1 MKKIALKG
9 LLIVAIVVA
18 LCIFFSG
25 TIRTMTTPK
34 VRFAQVRMGKMEL
47 ETELTGKVV
56 FPETE
61 EWRLKLPEGVSLT
74 VTAVRVSKGDRVK
87 KGATMLNAR
96 VTDGEKTLESLQTE
110 VDTAWKELREL
121 EKKTGEIRLTQQEQ
135 QWQAAWEAVDTART
149 VERDARVSLQ
159 AALIAEGLELT
170 EDGRLPEGVKD
181 ETKELFDTWRIAE
194 QALNQVSATLSAL
207 DRYAIP
213 DDTWSP
219 IQKMKEYRKKIETAE
234 KKMTEIQVLM
244 KTTEKITA
252 PRDCYIASFSVE
264 KGGSINRDTLIA
276 ELTAEG
282 KDPVIRVDLTD
293 LKQEAETGASLTILT
308 ENGNNPVT
316 KIIDTG
322 LRPDGHPYADAEITN
337 DVTYALGSVS
347 DMMKNDLKTK
357 LVTRAKTSTC
367 LLPATAVRGSGS
379 NRFVYVG
386 ENRSSTFGGNQ
397 IVVRKVNVTVLAES
411 GVTASINED
420 MTNQQVLYMEDRALT
435 EGVTVMEYIKE
446 AAAK

>member
-34 VRFAQVRMGKMEL
+34 VRFAQVRMGKMEMV
-47 ETELTGKVV
+47 TELTGKVV

-96 VTDGEKTLESLQTE
+96 VTDGEKTLESLRTE

-135 QWQAAWEAVDTART
+135 QWQAAWEAEDEART
-149 VERDARVSLQ
+149 AERNARVDLT
-159 AALIAEGLELT
+159 ATLVAEDLELT
-170 EDGRLPEGVKD
+170 EDGKLPEGAKD
-181 ETKELFDTWRIAE
+181 ETKALFDTWKIAE
-194 QALNQVSATLSAL
+194 KALNQASAKLSEL

-213 DDTWSP
+213 NDIWSP

-252 PRDCYIASFSVE
+252 PRDCYIASLNVE

-293 LKQEAETGASLTILT
+293 LKQEVENGANLTVIAEK
-308 ENGNNPVT
+308 GNNPTT

-322 LRPDGHPYADAEITN
+322 LTPDGHPYADAEITN
-337 DVTYALGSVS
+337 DVTYALGNVAA
-347 DMMKNDLKTK
+347 MMKNDLKTR

-411 GVTASINED
+411 GATVSINEN
-420 MTNQQVLYMEDRALT
+420 MTDQRILYMEDRALN
-435 EGVTVMEYIKE
+435 EGGTVMEYMKE

>member
-34 VRFAQVRMGKMEL
+34 VQFAQVRMGKMEL
-47 ETELTGKVV
+47 VTELTGKVV

-96 VTDGEKTLESLQTE
+96 VTDGEKTLESLRTE

-135 QWQAAWEAVDTART
+135 QWQAAWEAEDEART
-149 VERDARVSLQ
+149 AERNARVDLT
-159 AALIAEGLELT
+159 AALVAEDLELT

-181 ETKELFDTWRIAE
+181 ETKALFDTWKIAE
-194 QALNQVSATLSAL
+194 KALNQASAKLSEL

-213 DDTWSP
+213 NDIWSP

-252 PRDCYIASFSVE
+252 PRDCYIASLNVE

-293 LKQEAETGASLTILT
+293 LKQVVENGANLTVIAEK
-308 ENGNNPVT
+308 GNNPTT

-322 LRPDGHPYADAEITN
+322 LTPDGHPYADAEITN
-337 DVTYALGSVS
+337 DVTYALGNVAA
-347 DMMKNDLKTK
+347 MMKNDLKTR

-411 GVTASINED
+411 GATVSINEN
-420 MTNQQVLYMEDRALT
+420 MTDQRILYMEDRALN
-435 EGVTVMEYIKE
+435 EGGAVMEYMKE

>member
-34 VRFAQVRMGKMEL
+34 VQFAQVRMGKMEL
-47 ETELTGKVV
+47 VTELTGKVV

-96 VTDGEKTLESLQTE
+96 VTDGEKTLESLRTE

-135 QWQAAWEAVDTART
+135 QWQAAWEAEDEART
-149 VERDARVSLQ
+149 AERNARVNLT
-159 AALIAEGLELT
+159 AALIAEDLELT

-181 ETKELFDTWRIAE
+181 ETKALFDTWKIAE
-194 QALNQVSATLSAL
+194 KALNQASAKLFEL

-213 DDTWSP
+213 NDIWSP

-252 PRDCYIASFSVE
+252 PRDCYIASLNVE

-293 LKQEAETGASLTILT
+293 LKQEVENGANLTVIAEK
-308 ENGNNPVT
+308 GNNPTT

-322 LRPDGHPYADAEITN
+322 LTPDGHPYADAEITN
-337 DVTYALGSVS
+337 DVTYALGNVAA
-347 DMMKNDLKTK
+347 MMKNDLKTR

-411 GVTASINED
+411 GATVSINEN
-420 MTNQQVLYMEDRALT
+420 MTDQRILYMEDRALN
-435 EGVTVMEYIKE
+435 EGGTVMEYMKE

>member
-9 LLIVAIVVA
+9 LLIVAVVVA

-34 VRFAQVRMGKMEL
+34 VRFAQARMGKMET

-61 EWRLKLPEGVSLT
+61 EWKLKLPEGVSLT
-74 VTAVRVSKGDRVK
+74 VTAVRVSRGDRVK

-96 VTDGEKTLESLQTE
+96 VTDGEKTLETLRTE
-110 VDTAWKELREL
+110 VDTAWKEMREL

-135 QWQAAWEAVDTART
+135 QWQAAWEAEDEART
-149 VERDARVSLQ
+149 AERDARVNLT
-159 AALIAEGLELT
+159 AALVAEEMELT

-181 ETKELFDTWRIAE
+181 ETKALFDTWKTAE
-194 QALNQVSATLSAL
+194 KALNQASAALSAL
-207 DRYAIP
+207 DWYAIP
-213 DDTWSP
+213 NDTWSP

-252 PRDCYIASFSVE
+252 PRDCYIASFNLE

-282 KDPVIRVDLTD
+282 KDPVIRVDLTN
-293 LKQEAETGASLTILT
+293 LKQEVETGANLTVIT
-308 ENGNNPVT
+308 ENGNNPTT

-322 LRPDGHPYADAEITN
+322 LRPDGHPYADAEISK
-337 DVTYALGSVS
+337 DVTYALGSVA

-357 LVTRAKTSTC
+357 LVTRAKTSSC

-386 ENRSSTFGGNQ
+386 ENRSSAFGGNQ
-397 IVVRKVNVTVLAES
+397 IVVRKVSVTVLAES
-411 GVTASINED
+411 GATASINED
-420 MTNQQVLYMEDRALT
+420 MTEQRVLYMEDRTLN
-435 EGVTVMEYIKE
+435 EGGAVMEYMKE